1 MKRFGIKCFRKW
13 IKVFKFYKKNYEK
26 INNLMKK
33 VKNEKKKL
41 VIVNEIKKCVFNSK

>member
-1 MKRFGIKCFRKW
+1 MK
-13 IKVFKFYKKNYEK
+13 K

-41 VIVNEIKKCVFNSK
+41 VIVNEIKKYVFKSK